1 MSENF
6 SPRCQQ
12 CGTPIKENAPA
23 GLCPNCLMALNLK
36 TETVFTDESTAAQAP
51 LPVEQLAPH
60 FPHLEILEYL
70 GRGGMG
76 VVYKARQKTLNRL
89 VALKLLAPERVHD
102 SEFAARFAREAQ
114 ALAALNHPN
123 IVTVH
128 DFGQAGG
135 FYFLLME
142 FVDGVNLRQL
152 LHARRFTPEEGLA
165 IVPPLCDAL
174 QFAHERGIVHRDI
187 KPENILLDKAGRVK
201 VADFGIAKILGPNGN
216 GNIEEPG
223 SPQTGTQNAM
233 GTPGY
238 AAPEQKTDPKRVDS
252 RADIFSLGVVL
263 YEMLTGQLPG
273 KPIELPSKKVQVDV
287 RLDAVVL
294 RALEKTPALRWQTA
308 ADLRSQV
315 QTIADGM
322 GNAGPGGTRRID
334 TPPLLVAA
342 RPPQNPWPRRLFFLL
357 IGILVVPV
365 FVFAVALALYL
376 GLRAALAPRPQVE
389 GATVAA
395 ESTPRDAVTD
405 EWRERIEAMNGMDW
419 RQALA
424 TANRVAALPPEDGL
438 AVVRAHWNSVTNTES
453 RKQFLKAFSFVA
465 HERQVPV
472 LELGVLDP
480 APEVQNWALTY
491 LRDVALR
498 DFSTNHDAAR
508 EWLAANRDTLLPDV
522 IGNSAWQATMELS
535 GLGNK
540 EFLDRLKLLERN
552 ASLLRKYS
560 NAVARVGLDAAL
572 ITYCAVKDESIAA
585 QALQTAGNLYF
596 SDEQAQAVFLPR
608 ITPENSPAIRAAAIR
623 ALGRSP
629 RPWALDPVLTNL
641 MDVVLRGPGD
651 SMVIWAAAQCLAA
664 SGSPRVI
671 PAMIGLIEADNTYN
685 TIYGIGYFGL
695 NKLTGVAYDEK
706 HDGAWWR
713 EWWSNNKQRFP
724 PEVHGLAI
732 PRLEAM
738 AKTGMPAPDQ
748 GRAVDPL
755 DLPVEERFAEGDT
768 NKLYFLIGQ
777 TNAVLAAKNGFR
789 LLVVLPGGAG
799 GRDFQPFIRRIHQ
812 NALPAGYL
820 VAEMVA
826 PKWDD
831 KQFAQIV
838 WPTHRSPYPTM
849 KFSTEAFV
857 NAVIVEVEKQHKLDA
872 RYIFTLSWSSGGPA
886 AYAVSLT
893 PGGRVTGSF
902 VAMSVF
908 RAEDLPNLTL
918 AKGRAYYLLHSPQD
932 FIPIA
937 MAEKA
942 RDMLGFNGASVHLQ
956 TCEGGHGWHGDVYGK
971 IRAGIEWLENEA
983 VTGQSS
989 AVGEATE
996 SLSRER

>member
-1 MSENF
+1 MSEKS
-6 SPRCQQ
+6 SPKCQQ
-12 CGTPIKENAPA
+12 CGASIKENAPA

-36 TETVFTDESTAAQAP
+36 TETAFTDEPAAAQAP

-76 VVYKARQKTLNRL
+76 VVYKARQKTLNRF

-201 VADFGIAKILGPNGN
+201 IADFGIAKILGPNGS
-216 GNIEEPG
+216 GSIEEPG
-223 SPQTGTQNAM
+223 APQAGTQNAM

-273 KPIELPSKKVQVDV
+273 KPIEVPSKKVQVDV
-287 RLDAVVL
+287 RLDAVVM
-294 RALEKTPALRWQTA
+294 RALEKTPELRWQTA
-308 ADLRSQV
+308 ADLRTQV
-315 QTIADGM
+315 QTIAAGLGD
-322 GNAGPGGTRRID
+322 AGPGGTRRID
-334 TPPLLVAA
+334 TPPLLATA
-342 RPPQNPWPRRLFFLL
+342 GQQRNPWPRRLFFLL
-357 IGILVVPV
+357 IGILVVPIV
-365 FVFAVALALYL
+365 VFAAALALYL

-395 ESTPRDAVTD
+395 ESTQRDAVTD
-405 EWRERIEAMNGMDW
+405 EWRDRIMAMNGMDW

-424 TANRVAALPPEDGL
+424 TANAVAALPPEDGL
-438 AVVRAHWNSVTNTES
+438 AVVRAHWNAVTNAES
-453 RKQFLKAFSFVA
+453 RRQFLKAFNFAA
-465 HERQVPV
+465 HPRQVPV
-472 LELGVLDP
+472 LELGVLDHV
-480 APEVQNWALTY
+480 PEVQNWGLTY
-491 LRDVALR
+491 LKEVALR
-498 DFSTNHDAAR
+498 DFSTNHNAAR
-508 EWLAANRDTLLPDV
+508 EWLMLHRSMALTDV
-522 IGNSAWQATMELS
+522 INDSARAAALELS
-535 GLGNK
+535 SLGDQQL
-540 EFLDRLKLLERN
+540 LDRLKLLERN

-560 NAVARVGLDAAL
+560 NAAPAAGLDAIVA
-572 ITYCAVKDESIAA
+572 THCAAKDETVAV
-585 QALQTAGNLYF
+585 QALQTAGQLGFN
-596 SDEQAQAVFLPR
+596 DEQAQAVFLPR
-608 ITPENSPAIRAAAIR
+608 ISPENPPAVRAAAMR
-623 ALGRSP
+623 ALGRTS
-629 RPWALDPVLTNL
+629 RPWALEPVLTNL
-641 MDVVLRGPGD
+641 IEVVLHGPGD
-651 SMVIWAAAQCLAA
+651 GMLIWAAAQCLAA
-664 SGSPRVI
+664 TGSPRVI
-671 PAMIGLIEADNTYN
+671 PTMIALIEADNTYN

-713 EWWSNNKQRFP
+713 NWWSNNQQRFP
-724 PEVHGLAI
+724 PEVQGLAI
-732 PRLEAM
+732 PRFDAV
-738 AKTGMPAPDQ
+738 ARTGMPGSDQ

-755 DLPVEERFAEGDT
+755 DLPVEERFAGGDT

-777 TNAVLAAKNGFR
+777 TNVAVASRNGFR
-789 LLVVLPGGAG
+789 LLIVLPGGAG
-799 GRDFQPFIRRIHQ
+799 GRDFQPFIKRIHQ

-820 VAEMVA
+820 VAQMVA

-838 WPTHRSPYPTM
+838 WPTDRSPYPTM

-857 NAVIVEVEKQHKLDA
+857 SAVIVEVEKQHQLDA

-893 PGGRVTGSF
+893 PGRRVTGSF

-908 RAEDLPNLTL
+908 RAEQLPDLSG

-932 FIPIA
+932 FIPVA

-942 RDMLGFNGASVHLQ
+942 RDMLAFNGASVHLQ
-956 TCEGGHGWHGDVYGK
+956 TYQGGHGWHGDVYAK
-971 IRAGIEWLENEA
+971 IRAGIEWLEKEA
-983 VTGQSS
+983 VTKQATNDDHHSS
-989 AVGEATE
+989 STH
-996 SLSRER
+996 